1 MLDTLKALVCTANL
15 ELVRQGLVSL
25 TWGNASGFD
34 RESRLLVIKPSGV
47 PHNRLTPEAMVV
59 VDLDGQVRE
68 GRHAPSS
75 DTPTHAALYRAF
87 PGIGGIVHTHS
98 THATAFAQAGRE
110 LPCLG
115 TTHAD
120 HFRGTVPVARLP
132 SREEVQGHYEAAIG
146 ALIVARFRGLDP
158 VAMPAVLAA
167 GHGPFAWGADPGQAV
182 ANAVALEAVARMA
195 ALTWMLNPAAAP
207 LPDYLTDKH
216 YSRKHGPGAY
226 YGQPG
231 DHRGDRTCN
240 S

>member
-1 MLDTLKALVCTANL
+1 MLDTLKTEVCAANL
-15 ELVRQGLVSL
+15 ELVRQGLVTL
-25 TWGNASGFD
+25 TWGNVSGFD

-47 PHNRLTPEAMVV
+47 PYDRLTPETMVV

-87 PGIGGIVHTHS
+87 PGIGGVAHTHS
-98 THATAFAQAGRE
+98 THATAFAQAERE
-110 LPCLG
+110 LPCFG

-132 SREEVQGHYEAAIG
+132 SRNDVRDHYEAAIG
-146 ALIVARFRGLDP
+146 ARIVARFRDLDP
-158 VAMPAVLAA
+158 DAMPAVLAA
-167 GHGPFAWGADPGQAV
+167 GHGPFTWGADPAHAV

-195 ALTWMLNPAAAP
+195 ALTWALNPAAAP
-207 LPDYLTDKH
+207 LPDYLIRKH

-231 DHRGDRTCN
+231 DHSGDAP
-240 S
+240 